1 MAGKCDERAFAKI
14 FFHRRS
20 AYFSP
25 LSLSFPLLF
34 FAGFLFFTFFFLFFF
49 PVSRFEL
56 FGLLIGFEVLECRR
70 IIPRQGFS
78 TAYRDTPFEYTISN
92 RSHDRAK
99 KFFSPNNS
107 LTQHVLVPVLSLRSR
122 LFLSKRK
129 KKSCLVARWRGG
141 GGREQDRDRPRT
153 CPRLESATT
162 TVASPSEKASASS
175 NPSSPPLPLK
185 PN

>member
-99 KFFSPNNS
+99 NFFSPNNS

-129 KKSCLVARWRGG
+129 KKSCLVARWRGA
-141 GGREQDRDRPRT
+141 RSR
-153 CPRLESATT
+153 SATHM
-162 TVASPSEKASASS
+162 
-175 NPSSPPLPLK
+175 SPPRERNHHRGITLRKGISLFQSVEPS
-185 PN
+185 PPP

>member
-25 LSLSFPLLF
+25 LSLPLSFPLLF

-99 KFFSPNNS
+99 NFFSPNNS

-129 KKSCLVARWRGG
+129 KKSCLVARWRGA
-141 GGREQDRDRPRT
+141 RSR
-153 CPRLESATT
+153 SATHM
-162 TVASPSEKASASS
+162 
-175 NPSSPPLPLK
+175 SPPRERNHHRGITLRKGISLFQSVEPS
-185 PN
+185 PPP

>member
-20 AYFSP
+20 AYFSL

-34 FAGFLFFTFFFLFFF
+34 FAFFFFLFTFFFLFFF

-56 FGLLIGFEVLECRR
+56 FGLLIGFEVLEYRR

-99 KFFSPNNS
+99 NFFSPNNS
-107 LTQHVLVPVLSLRSR
+107 LTQHVLVLVLSPIEIVS
-122 LFLSKRK
+122 FQKK
-129 KKSCLVARWRGG
+129 KKSCLVARWRGA
-141 GGREQDRDRPRT
+141 RSR
-153 CPRLESATT
+153 SATHM
-162 TVASPSEKASASS
+162 
-175 NPSSPPLPLK
+175 SPPRERNHHRGITLRKGISLFQSVEPS
-185 PN
+185 PPP